1 MNITATLIGQMLTFV
16 VLIWFIKAV
25 LWEPMINM
33 LEDRKS
39 RIADGLAAA
48 ERGQHEQE
56 LAEERAAES
65 LREAKTQAAEILA
78 KAERRAS
85 EIVDEAKESARE
97 EGDRIKLAAGAE
109 IDQEVNRAKE
119 TLRKEVS
126 AVALAGAEKI
136 LGKEVNADTHS
147 KVLDDLVAQI

>member
-56 LAEERAAES
+56 LAEGRAAES
-65 LREAKTQAAEILA
+65 LREAKSQAAEILA

-85 EIVDEAKESARE
+85 EIVDEAKDSARE
-97 EGDRIKLAAGAE
+97 EGDRIKLAASAE

-136 LGKEVNADTHS
+136 LGREVNADTHN